1 MRIPSKMMIIAGK
14 YEVTGELGRGGM
26 GVVYQVRHRELGA
39 VFALKTLRATLT
51 EETEVVGRFYH
62 EAQII
67 AQLRHPNIVK
77 VFDVGRDGDRHY
89 FVMEYVQ
96 GRSLREVL
104 DREGPLPLSR
114 VLAIS
119 QQVGKA
125 LAYAHACQPC
135 IVHRDIKPQNILI
148 EDDTG
153 RVVVM
158 DFGIAK
164 LLDAQQIQYTANG
177 VFIGTL
183 TYGAPEQI
191 RSDLTVDGRADIF
204 SLGLVMYEM
213 ITGRGL
219 FSGLTQ
225 QEIIARQLHGSKN
238 HMLNL
243 PSQVPAAL
251 HRLVAK
257 AVAKDQDRRFA
268 TAGELLD
275 ALAKVSESNTPRLRW
290 PVLLLGGTV
299 ITGAGLLV
307 AWVWLSGFPSLE
319 TMRQA
324 LATWR
329 GSTQPA
335 QPTMLGDV
343 PGQATPL
350 VPVRAVA
357 PSKPVMNG
365 PPAAARV
372 SPPTPSPAP
381 EPIWKLPESPPSPLL
396 APIASTPA
404 RPVPSPDQMEIQHY
418 LEKALTSPS
427 DSVPKLEPDSPF
439 DPERELE
446 QALRRKSQP

>member
-1 MRIPSKMMIIAGK
+1 MMIVAGK

-51 EETEVVGRFYH
+51 EETEAVGRFYH
-62 EAQII
+62 EAWII

-77 VFDVGRDGDRHY
+77 VFDVGQDGDRHY

-96 GRSLREVL
+96 GRSLREIL

-119 QQVGKA
+119 QQVGQA

-164 LLDAQQIQYTANG
+164 LLGTQQVQYTANG

-213 ITGRGL
+213 ITGHGL

-238 HMLNL
+238 HVLNL
-243 PSQVPAAL
+243 PSQVPAAFRQL
-251 HRLVAK
+251 IAK
-257 AVAKDQDRRFA
+257 AVAKDQNRRFA

-275 ALAKVSESNTPRLRW
+275 ALIKVRESSTPRLRW
-290 PVLLLGGTV
+290 PILLLGGTV
-299 ITGAGLLV
+299 IAGAGLLV
-307 AWVWLSGFPSLE
+307 VWVWLLGFPSLE

-329 GSTQPA
+329 MVSSQSA
-335 QPTMLGDV
+335 MLGDI
-343 PGQATPL
+343 PSQATPL
-350 VPVRAVA
+350 VSVRAVA

-365 PPAAARV
+365 PPAAAEV
-372 SPPTPSPAP
+372 SPPMSPSAP
-381 EPIWKLPESPPSPLL
+381 ESIRKLPESPPSPLL
-396 APIASTPA
+396 APIVSAPVRS
-404 RPVPSPDQMEIQHY
+404 VPSPDQLEIQRN
-418 LEKALTSPS
+418 LEKMLTSPS
-427 DSVPKLEPDSPF
+427 DPAPRLEPDSPF

-446 QALRRKSQP
+446 QALRRKNQP

>member
-1 MRIPSKMMIIAGK
+1 MMIIAGK

-51 EETEVVGRFYH
+51 EETEAVGRFYH
-62 EAQII
+62 EAWII

-96 GRSLREVL
+96 GRSLREIL
-104 DREGPLPLSR
+104 DRDGPLPLSQ

-119 QQVGKA
+119 QQVGQA

-164 LLDAQQIQYTANG
+164 LLGTQQVQYTANG

-213 ITGRGL
+213 ITGHGL

-238 HMLNL
+238 HVLNL

-251 HRLVAK
+251 HKLVAK
-257 AVAKDQDRRFA
+257 AVAKDQGRRFA

-275 ALAKVSESNTPRLRW
+275 ALAKVRESNTPRLRW

-307 AWVWLSGFPSLE
+307 AWVWFSGFPSLE

-335 QPTMLGDV
+335 QPAMLGDV

-350 VPVRAVA
+350 VPVRVVA

-365 PPAAARV
+365 PPAAAGV
-372 SPPTPSPAP
+372 SPPMSPSAP
-381 EPIWKLPESPPSPLL
+381 ESIRKLPESPPSPLL
-396 APIASTPA
+396 APIASAPV
-404 RPVPSPDQMEIQHY
+404 RSVPSLDQLEIQRH
-418 LEKALTSPS
+418 LEKILTSPS
-427 DSVPKLEPDSPF
+427 DPAPRLEPDSPF

-446 QALRRKSQP
+446 QALRRKNQP

>member
-1 MRIPSKMMIIAGK
+1 MMIIAGK

-51 EETEVVGRFYH
+51 EETEAVGRFYH
-62 EAQII
+62 EAWII

-96 GRSLREVL
+96 GRSLREIL
-104 DREGPLPLSR
+104 DREGPLSLSR

-119 QQVGKA
+119 QQVGQA

-164 LLDAQQIQYTANG
+164 LLGTQQVQYTANG

-213 ITGRGL
+213 ITGHGL

-238 HMLNL
+238 HVLNL

-251 HRLVAK
+251 HKLVAK

-275 ALAKVSESNTPRLRW
+275 ALAKVRESNTPRLRW
-290 PVLLLGGTV
+290 PVLLFGGTV

-335 QPTMLGDV
+335 QPAMLGDV

-357 PSKPVMNG
+357 PSKPVMSG
-365 PPAAARV
+365 PPAAAGV
-372 SPPTPSPAP
+372 SPPMSPSAP
-381 EPIWKLPESPPSPLL
+381 ESIRKLPESPPSPLL
-396 APIASTPA
+396 APIASAPV
-404 RPVPSPDQMEIQHY
+404 RSVPSPDQLEIQHH
-418 LEKALTSPS
+418 LEKMLTSPS
-427 DSVPKLEPDSPF
+427 DPAPRLEPDSPF

-446 QALRRKSQP
+446 QALRRKNRP

>member
-158 DFGIAK
+158 DFGVAK

-225 QEIIARQLHGSKN
+225 QEIIARQLHGSKK
-238 HMLNL
+238 HLLNF
-243 PSQVPAAL
+243 PSQVPAVFRQL
-251 HRLVAK
+251 IAK
-257 AVAKDQDRRFA
+257 AVAKDQNRRFA
-268 TAGELLD
+268 TAGELLK
-275 ALAKVSESNTPRLRW
+275 ALTKVREGSTPRLRW
-290 PVLLLGGTV
+290 PILLLGGTV
-299 ITGAGLLV
+299 IAGAGLLV
-307 AWVWLSGFPSLE
+307 VWVWLSVFPSLE

-329 GSTQPA
+329 GPSQPA
-335 QPTMLGDV
+335 RPTMVGNV
-343 PGQATPL
+343 PGHTIPL
-350 VPVRAVA
+350 APVGAVA
-357 PSKPVMNG
+357 PSKSVMSG
-365 PPAAARV
+365 PPAAAKV
-372 SPPTPSPAP
+372 SPPTPLPAP
-381 EPIWKLPESPPSPLL
+381 ELIQKLPEPPSSPLL
-396 APIASTPA
+396 APIVSAPA
-404 RPVPSPDQMEIQHY
+404 RPVPSPDQLEIQHH
-418 LEKALTSPS
+418 LEKVLTSPS
-427 DSVPKLEPDSPF
+427 DPVPKLEPDSPF